1 MASAMCEETAL
12 ELDGIDL
19 GDKRLNDRAGILI
32 ERLAAD
38 TAASINASCQGWNE
52 TNAAYKFF
60 DNKKVEPQKILRP
73 HREATEKRIR
83 AEKVVLIVQDTTE
96 LDYSNHPTKDSGV
109 LNDEHRYGFYDHSHI
124 AFTPEKLCLGV
135 AGVEFYSRT
144 PESLGKAYERRND
157 PIEAKESFRWLKG
170 YRLACEL
177 ADTSPTTQIVSVAD
191 RECDIYDI
199 FLETQ
204 EHDTPA
210 DFVIRA
216 KYDRQ
221 LSDQDSEAGIGTNA
235 YCSVM
240 EEVAT
245 SPLVTTR
252 QIDLPRT
259 PKRQSR
265 QATLEI
271 RAMQVRVQPP
281 GHRLHL
287 DEVTYNVVLV
297 EEVGGPG
304 DGTDVCWL
312 LMTSLP
318 IDSVKSVMLVLDYYV
333 ARWPIEV
340 FFRVFKTGCR
350 VEDIQL
356 ETNRRLMNCLMFYK
370 VIAWRI
376 MYVTFLGR
384 EYPDMACDEIF
395 ADVEW
400 KPVWKIVS
408 EEPLPKKAPSLSVFI
423 PMLAELGGYNNR
435 STDHPP
441 GPQAI
446 WVGIRRMTDFAIA
459 WTAFGPKDDR

>member
-1 MASAMCEETAL
+1 MASAMCKELTL

-19 GDKRLNDRAGILI
+19 GDKRLNDRSRVLI

-38 TAASINASCQGWNE
+38 TAASINASCQGWAE

-60 DNKKVEPQKILRP
+60 DNKKVEPEKILRP

-83 AEKVVLIVQDTTE
+83 EQEIVLVAQDTTE
-96 LDYSNHPTKDSGV
+96 LDYSEHPTKDTGV
-109 LNDEHRYGFYDHSHI
+109 LDAEHRYGLYDHSHI
-124 AFTPEKLCLGV
+124 AFTPERLCLGV
-135 AGVEFYSRT
+135 LGVEFFSRT
-144 PESLGKAYERRND
+144 PESLGKTRERRND
-157 PIEAKESFRWLKG
+157 PIETKESFRWLQG
-170 YRLACEL
+170 YRLACDL
-177 ADTSPTTQIVSVAD
+177 AASCSNTQIVSVAD
-191 RECDIYDI
+191 CECDIYDI
-199 FLETQ
+199 FLETK

-216 KYDRQ
+216 KQDRRVPERDAA
-221 LSDQDSEAGIGTNA
+221 SGANA
-235 YCSVM
+235 YRSVLD
-240 EEVAT
+240 EVAT

-252 QIDLPRT
+252 EIDLPGT
-259 PKRQSR
+259 PKREAR

-271 RAMQVRVQPP
+271 RATQVRVRPP
-281 GHRLHL
+281 AHRPHL

-297 EEVGGPG
+297 EEVGGPN
-304 DGTDVCWL
+304 DGTDVCL
-312 LMTSLP
+312 LLITTLP
-318 IDSVKSVMLVLDYYV
+318 IDSVKAVLLVVDYYV

-356 ETNRRLMNCLMFYK
+356 ETNHRLMNCLMFYK
-370 VIAWRI
+370 VITWRI
-376 MYVTFLGR
+376 MYTTFLGR

-408 EEPLPKKAPSLSVFI
+408 NDPVPRKAPPLSEFI
-423 PMLAELGGYNNR
+423 PMLAQLGGYNNR

-446 WVGIRRMTDFAIA
+446 WVGMRRMTDFAIA
-459 WTAFGPKDDR
+459 WTAFGPKEKT

>member
-1 MASAMCEETAL
+1 MEGNCMCKELAS
-12 ELDGIDL
+12 ELDGIGL
-19 GDKRLNDRAGILI
+19 GDERLNNRSRVLV
-32 ERLAAD
+32 ERLAANP
-38 TAASINASCQGWNE
+38 AASINASCQGWAE

-60 DNKKVEPQKILRP
+60 DNKKVEPEKILKP

-83 AEKVVLIVQDTTE
+83 EREVVLVAQDTTE
-96 LDYSNHPTKDSGV
+96 LDYSEHPTKDTGV
-109 LNDEHRYGFYDHSHI
+109 LDAEDRYGLYDHSHI
-124 AFTPEKLCLGV
+124 AFTPERLCLGV
-135 AGVEFYSRT
+135 LGVEFFSRT
-144 PESLGKAYERRND
+144 PESLGKTRERRND
-157 PIEAKESFRWLKG
+157 PIEAKESFRWLQG
-170 YRLACEL
+170 YRLACDL
-177 ADTSPTTQIVSVAD
+177 AASCPNTQIVSVAD
-191 RECDIYDI
+191 CECDIYDI

-204 EHDTPA
+204 EHDTRA

-216 KYDRQ
+216 KQDRR
-221 LSDQDSEAGIGTNA
+221 LPERDPAAGPDA
-235 YCSVM
+235 YRSVVD
-240 EEVAT
+240 EVAT
-245 SPLVTTR
+245 SRLVTTR

-259 PKRQSR
+259 PKREPR

-271 RAMQVRVQPP
+271 RATQVRVRPP
-281 GHRLHL
+281 VNRRDL

-312 LMTSLP
+312 LITTLP
-318 IDSVKSVMLVLDYYV
+318 IDSVKAVLLVMDYYV

-356 ETNRRLMNCLMFYK
+356 ETNRRLKNCLMFYK

-408 EEPLPKKAPSLSVFI
+408 DEPLPEKAPPLSVFI
-423 PMLAELGGYNNR
+423 PKLAQLGGYNNR

-459 WTAFGPKDDR
+459 WTAFGPKDDI

>member
-1 MASAMCEETAL
+1 MCEELAA

-19 GDKRLNDRAGILI
+19 GDKRLNDRSRILI
-32 ERLAAD
+32 ERMGANM
-38 TAASINASCQGWNE
+38 AASINASCQGWSE

-60 DNKKVEPQKILRP
+60 DNDKVDPEKILRP
-73 HREATEKRIR
+73 HREATEKRIHE
-83 AEKVVLIVQDTTE
+83 EKVVLVIQDTTE
-96 LDYSNHPTKDSGV
+96 LDFSKHPTRDSGV
-109 LNDEHRYGFYDHSHI
+109 LDADYRYGLYDHSHI
-124 AFTPEKLCLGV
+124 AFTPERLCLGV
-135 AGVEFYSRT
+135 VGVEFFSRT
-144 PESLGKAYERRND
+144 PESLGKAQERTND
-157 PIEAKESFRWLKG
+157 PIETKESFRWLKG

-177 ADTSPTTQIVSVAD
+177 AASCPTTQIVSVAD

-204 EHDTPA
+204 EHETPA

-216 KYDRQ
+216 KQDRR
-221 LSDQDSEAGIGTNA
+221 LPERDPAAGTDA
-235 YCSVM
+235 YHSVID
-240 EEVAT
+240 EVAT
-245 SPLVTTR
+245 SALMTTR

-259 PKRQSR
+259 PKRDAR

-271 RAMQVRVQPP
+271 RAAQVRVRPP
-281 GHRLHL
+281 THRGDL

-297 EEVGGPG
+297 EEVGGPR

-312 LMTSLP
+312 LITSLP
-318 IDSVKSVMLVLDYYV
+318 IDSVKSVLLVLDYYV

-356 ETNRRLMNCLMFYK
+356 ETDRRLMNCLMFYK
-370 VIAWRI
+370 VITWRI
-376 MYVTFLGR
+376 MNVTFLGR

-408 EEPLPKKAPSLSVFI
+408 EHPLPKKAPPLSVFM

-459 WTAFGPKDDR
+459 WTAFGPKDDT